1 MNYDIR
7 GALETVLDENV
18 TKDSLENVYKVLKSI
33 LKDMNSKYT
42 PLEAY
47 ELGVLTMF
55 FNNLIKSAEKRSATR
70 EEAIEF
76 YNWFKENALRKNEEK
91 ADLYGI

>member
-7 GALETVLDENV
+7 GALETVLDEDI
-18 TKDSLENVYKVLKSI
+18 TKDSLEKVHKVLKSV
-33 LKDMNSKYT
+33 LKDLSSRYT

-47 ELGVLTMF
+47 ELGVLTVF
-55 FNNLIKSAEKRSATR
+55 FNNLIKSVEQRNVTA

-76 YNWFKENALRKNEEK
+76 YNWFKENALRKIEEK
-91 ADLYGI
+91 ADSYGI